1 VIAIRTSIAKMSQS
15 VFASV
20 LNVSVSTVQ
29 KWESPVAHKHPG
41 GAAAKLLQLVE
52 NKGVDAVIAT

>member
-1 VIAIRTSIAKMSQS
+1 VIEIRTIKAKMSQA
-15 VFASV
+15 VFATF

-29 KWESPVAHKHPG
+29 KWESPTSGKRPG

-52 NKGVDAVIAT
+52 TKGIEVLTT